1 MMLNHITLRVSDL
14 EDSKKFFLAALAP
27 LGYKLFVEK
36 PKSAG
41 FGQSDIEG
49 NRDFW
54 IKEGEVVDTKSFSC
68 LAFTALNKG
77 AVESFHEAALDAGGK
92 DNGAPGY
99 RSEYHPGYYA
109 AFVIDPNGYN
119 IEAVWD
125 DLEKLK
131 EAGFVAPHDL

>member
-1 MMLNHITLRVSDL
+1 MLNHITLRVSDL
-14 EDSKKFFLAALAP
+14 KKSKQFYLATLTP

-36 PKSAG
+36 EKSAG
-41 FGQSDIEG
+41 FGQADIEG

-54 IKEGEVVDTKSFSC
+54 IKKFETGDVKSFSC
-68 LAFTALNKG
+68 LAFTASSKEM
-77 AVESFHEAALDAGGK
+77 VEEFYREALKAGGK

-99 RSEYHPGYYA
+99 RPQYHPGYYA
-109 AFVIDPNGYN
+109 AFITDPDGYN

-131 EAGFVAPHDL
+131 AAGNVAPHEL